1 MTRYIF
7 EIKQKALFI
16 YIFYDKSNIF
26 IIYTTDS
33 KTLTQF

>member
-1 MTRYIF
+1 MRYIF

-16 YIFYDKSNIF
+16 LIFNDKSNIF
-26 IIYTTDS
+26 IIYTTNS